1 MIRSPIVEIAGLNHW
16 FGQGAA
22 RKQALFDITMTLDR
36 GSFTVLMGPSGS
48 GKTTLLTLA
57 GCLRAV
63 QEGRL
68 CLLGQELNGA
78 DEATLVRMR
87 RRLGFIFQA
96 HNLHESLTATQ
107 NVMVGAQ
114 VHPGVPDNL
123 ADRAARHVLGLVGLA
138 DRVDYLPA
146 NLSGGQKQRV
156 AVARALV
163 GNPALLLADEPT
175 AALDKDSASDVID
188 LVRRLGSTRGMTTLL
203 VTHDNRI
210 LDRADRILTLEDGRI
225 VADEQRAVG

>member
-1 MIRSPIVEIAGLNHW
+1 MEISPIVEIAGLNHW
-16 FGQGAA
+16 FGQAAA
-22 RKQALFDITMTLDR
+22 RKQALFDINLTLAR

-48 GKTTLLTLA
+48 GKTTLLTLT

-63 QEGRL
+63 QEGSLRL
-68 CLLGQELNGA
+68 IDQELKDAN
-78 DEATLVRMR
+78 EAQLVLMR
-87 RRLGFIFQA
+87 RKLGFIFQA
-96 HNLHESLTATQ
+96 HNLHESLTAGQ
-107 NVMVGAQ
+107 NVMMGAQ
-114 VHPGVPDNL
+114 VHPGVEADL
-123 ADRAARHVLGLVGLA
+123 ATRAARHLLGLVGMA

-163 GNPALLLADEPT
+163 GGPALLLADEPT

-188 LVRRLGSTRGMTTLL
+188 LVRRLGHKRGMTTLL

-225 VADEQRAVG
+225 VADEVRASA